1 MSNLNTLYIIGIGA
15 EAQTTMTTEATSI
28 LQKCDLIVGYT
39 VYTDL
44 VKKYFP
50 QKQYYSSAMTQE
62 KQRVLYAIEQ
72 CQKDI
77 KTAIISSGD
86 SSVYG
91 MASLAYELAEHT
103 DIDIQVIAGVTACL
117 SASAVLG
124 AVLSNDFAVISL
136 SDLMTPWEQIQKR
149 IALSAQGDFLIC
161 LYNPSSKKRKHY
173 LKYACDIILQ
183 YQNENT
189 ICGIVKNIARES
201 QQSRIMTLKELRETE
216 TDMFTTVLIGNSKT
230 KLIKGKMVTPRGYSI

>member
-1 MSNLNTLYIIGIGA
+1 MLILNTLYIIGIGA
-15 EAQTTMTTEATSI
+15 EAQKTMTTEAMNI
-28 LQKCDLIVGYT
+28 IQKCDLIVGYT

-44 VKKYFP
+44 IKKYFP

-62 KQRVLYAIEQ
+62 KQRVSYAIEQ
-72 CQKDI
+72 CQKGI
-77 KTAIISSGD
+77 QTAVISSGD

-91 MASLAYELAEHT
+91 MASLAYELAENI

-124 AVLSNDFAVISL
+124 AVVSHDFVVISL
-136 SDLMTPWEQIQKR
+136 SDLMTPWELIQKR
-149 IALSAQGDFLIC
+149 IALAAQGDFVIC
-161 LYNPSSKKRKHY
+161 LYNPSSKKRKYY

-183 YQNENT
+183 YQSEKT
-189 ICGIVKNIARES
+189 ICGIVKNISRES

-230 KLIKGKMVTPRGYSI
+230 KVIKGKIVTPRGYNI

>member
-1 MSNLNTLYIIGIGA
+1 MNTLYIIGTGA

-50 QKQYYSSAMTQE
+50 EKQYYSSGMTQE

-72 CQKDI
+72 CQKGI

-91 MASLAYELAEHT
+91 MASLAYELAE
-103 DIDIQVIAGVTACL
+103 
-117 SASAVLG
+117 
-124 AVLSNDFAVISL
+124 
-136 SDLMTPWEQIQKR
+136 
-149 IALSAQGDFLIC
+149 
-161 LYNPSSKKRKHY
+161 
-173 LKYACDIILQ
+173 
-183 YQNENT
+183 
-189 ICGIVKNIARES
+189 
-201 QQSRIMTLKELRETE
+201 
-216 TDMFTTVLIGNSKT
+216 IGRAH
-230 KLIKGKMVTPRGYSI
+230 V

>member
-1 MSNLNTLYIIGIGA
+1 MNTLYIIGIGA

-136 SDLMTPWEQIQKR
+136 SD
-149 IALSAQGDFLIC
+149 FLIC

-216 TDMFTTVLIGNSKT
+216 TDMFTTILIGNSKT